1 MKGAVLSRRVTFLG
15 TYLLGLWGLSVAMS
29 LGASCATVQPRYDY
43 ASEPDPRKSEYVLG
57 PSDMLKIAI
66 WHNPD
71 LSADA
76 TVRPDGAIS
85 LPLLGDLKAAGRTPS
100 KLRDEIVQRLATFIK
115 EESVTVTVA
124 VVGINS
130 YRFVVTGNVEHP
142 GSYASSRYVTV
153 VEALVMAGGPN
164 RFANPDQTIIIR
176 NDATKGTRRIPIDFP
191 SILNGTHPEQDLTL
205 LPGDTVYVP

>member
-1 MKGAVLSRRVTFLG
+1 VKRRLTFLG
-15 TYLLGLWGLSVAMS
+15 VNFLGLLGLSVAMS
-29 LGASCATVQPRYDY
+29 LGSNCACATTHSNYDY
-43 ASEPDPRKSEYVLG
+43 SSEPDPRKSEYVLG

-130 YRFVVTGNVEHP
+130 YRFVVTGNVEKP
-142 GSYASSRYVTV
+142 GSYAASRYVTV

-176 NDATKGTRRIPIDFP
+176 NDAAKGTRRIPIDFP